1 MAFQKFKPEVWS
13 QKFMEDLDKTL
24 VFKEDCNHSY
34 EGDAKKPGDAVR
46 IFGLGD
52 VEIGA
57 WHNGQLGNVGTAKE
71 VTGHSILMPINEIR
85 YFNFEVGDDL
95 DKAQAMGGSGLMG
108 KFETKAK
115 DNMADIID
123 QFIGKLHVEKYNST
137 SKATTLKVQTAY
149 TNPTQVATTASGSV
163 VDILDAIDTAYLKL
177 LENNVSRNTKVTLTA
192 PPWFILMLKRA
203 YVELDTDNSAMLAN
217 GRVGRYGGI
226 TLKESNNVAHY
237 TETVSGT
244 DRDVYHIQMK
254 TDEALAFVNPYTH
267 MEGYRPDQTFIDCVK
282 GYTLFDGMVVAP
294 KQIVDLNVFK

>member
-13 QKFMEDLDKTL
+13 AKFMEDLDKTL

-34 EGDAKKPGDAVR
+34 EGEAKQAGDAVR

-57 WHNGQLGNVGTAKE
+57 WHHGKLETLPNAKE
-71 VTGHSILMPINEIR
+71 VTGHSILMPINEVR

-108 KFETKAK
+108 KFTSKTK
-115 DNMADIID
+115 DNMADVID
-123 QFIGKLHVEKYNST
+123 QFIAGLHVGNCEKAFTTNAALSADPT
-137 SKATTLKVQTAY
+137 NASATY
-149 TNPTQVATTASGSV
+149 
-163 VDILDAIDTAYLKL
+163 ILDAIDDAYLKL

-192 PPWFILMLKRA
+192 PPWFIMMLKRA

-226 TLKESNNVAHY
+226 TLKESNNVY
-237 TETVSGT
+237 TATESGHDVS
-244 DRDVYHIQMK
+244 HIQLK
-254 TDEALAFVNPYTH
+254 TDEAIAFVNPYTH
-267 MEGYRPDQTFIDCVK
+267 MEGYRPDLTFIDCVK

-294 KQIVDLNVFK
+294 KQVIDLNVYKYTA

>member
-24 VFKEDCNHSY
+24 VFKEDCNHTY

-52 VEIGA
+52 VNIGA
-57 WHNGQLGNVGTAKE
+57 WHHGKLEQLATAQE

-85 YFNFEVGDDL
+85 TFNFEVGDDL

-108 KFETKAK
+108 KFTTKAK
-115 DNMADIID
+115 DNVADVID
-123 QFIGKLHVEKYNST
+123 QFIAGLHVGNCEAANVSGGVPT
-137 SKATTLKVQTAY
+137 AVAIDSNPQNASATY
-149 TNPTQVATTASGSV
+149 
-163 VDILDAIDTAYLKL
+163 ILDAIDNAYLKL

-192 PPWFILMLKRA
+192 PPWFIMMLKRA

-226 TLKESNNVAHY
+226 TLKESNNVY
-237 TETVSGT
+237 TATESGHS
-244 DRDVYHIQMK
+244 VAHIQLK
-254 TDEALAFVNPYTH
+254 TDEAIAFVNPYTH
-267 MEGYRPDQTFIDCVK
+267 MEGYRPDLTFIDCVK

-294 KQIVDLNVFK
+294 KQVIDLNVYKYTA

>member
-57 WHNGQLGNVGTAKE
+57 WHHGKLEKLGDAQE

-85 YFNFEVGDDL
+85 TFNFEVGDDL

-108 KFETKAK
+108 KFTTKAK
-115 DNMADIID
+115 DNIADVID
-123 QFIGKLHVEKYNST
+123 QFIAGLHVGNCDLANT
-137 SKATTLKVQTAY
+137 SAPAQLTAQT
-149 TNPTQVATTASGSV
+149 
-163 VDILDAIDTAYLKL
+163 ILDAIDAAYLKL

-192 PPWFILMLKRA
+192 PPWFIMMLKRA

-226 TLKESNNVAHY
+226 TLKESNNVYHT
-237 TETVSGT
+237 TESSH
-244 DRDVYHIQMK
+244 DVYHIQLK
-254 TDEALAFVNPYTH
+254 TDEAIAFVNPYTH
-267 MEGYRPDQTFIDCVK
+267 MEGYRPDLTFIDCVK

-294 KQIVDLNVFK
+294 KQVIDLNVYK

>member
-1 MAFQKFKPEVWS
+1 MAFEKFKPEVWS

-52 VEIGA
+52 VNIGA
-57 WHNGQLGNVGTAKE
+57 WHHGKLEQLSTAQQ

-85 YFNFEVGDDL
+85 TFNFEVGDDL
-95 DKAQAMGGSGLMG
+95 DKAQAQGGSGLMG
-108 KFETKAK
+108 KFTTKAK
-115 DNMADIID
+115 DNVADVID
-123 QFIGKLHVEKYNST
+123 QFIAGLHVGECDTAFVNDTQIEADPNGSNKY
-137 SKATTLKVQTAY
+137 
-149 TNPTQVATTASGSV
+149 
-163 VDILDAIDTAYLKL
+163 ILDAIDEAYLKL

-192 PPWFILMLKRA
+192 PPWFIMMLKRA

-226 TLKESNNVAHY
+226 TLKESNNVYKDANNH
-237 TETVSGT
+237 
-244 DRDVYHIQMK
+244 YHIQLK
-254 TDEALAFVNPYTH
+254 TDEAIAFVNPYTH
-267 MEGYRPDQTFIDCVK
+267 MEGYRPDLTFIDCVK

-294 KQIVDLNVFK
+294 KQVIDLNVYK

>member
-24 VFKEDCNHSY
+24 VFKEDCNHTY

-57 WHNGQLGNVGTAKE
+57 WHHGKLEQLATAQE

-85 YFNFEVGDDL
+85 TFNFQVGDDL
-95 DKAQAMGGSGLMG
+95 DRAQAMGGSGLMS
-108 KFETKAK
+108 KFTTKAK
-115 DNMADIID
+115 DNVADVID
-123 QFIGKLHVEKYNST
+123 QFIAGLHVGECDT
-137 SKATTLKVQTAY
+137 ATATAAAISADGS
-149 TNPTQVATTASGSV
+149 NGSATA
-163 VDILDAIDTAYLKL
+163 ILDAIDDAYLKL

-192 PPWFILMLKRA
+192 PPWFIMMLKRA

-226 TLKESNNVAHY
+226 TLKESNNVFHQS
-237 TETVSGT
+237 ETVGGASK
-244 DRDVYHIQMK
+244 DVYHIQLK
-254 TDEALAFVNPYTH
+254 TDEAIAFVNPYTH
-267 MEGYRPDQTFIDCVK
+267 MEGYRPDLTFIDCVK

-294 KQIVDLNVFK
+294 KQVIDLNVFKYTA

>member
-13 QKFMEDLDKTL
+13 AKFMEDLDKTL
-24 VFKEDCNHSY
+24 VFKEDCNHTY

-57 WHNGQLGNVGTAKE
+57 WHHGKLEKLGDAQE

-85 YFNFEVGDDL
+85 TFNFEVGDDL

-108 KFETKAK
+108 KFTTKAK
-115 DNMADIID
+115 DNVADVID
-123 QFIGKLHVEKYNST
+123 QFIAGLHVGEC
-137 SKATTLKVQTAY
+137 ATAFANDAQLTAD
-149 TNPTQVATTASGSV
+149 PTDATKTY
-163 VDILDAIDTAYLKL
+163 ILDAIDDAYLKL
-177 LENNVSRNTKVTLTA
+177 LQNNVSRNTKVTLTA
-192 PPWFILMLKRA
+192 PPWFIMMLKRA

-226 TLKESNNVAHY
+226 TLKESNNVYVDANNH
-237 TETVSGT
+237 S
-244 DRDVYHIQMK
+244 HIQLK
-254 TDEALAFVNPYTH
+254 TDEAIAFVNPYTH
-267 MEGYRPDQTFIDCVK
+267 MEGYRPDLTFIDCVK

-294 KQIVDLNVFK
+294 KQVIDLNVYK

>member
-24 VFKEDCNHSY
+24 VFKEDCNHTY

-52 VEIGA
+52 VNIGA
-57 WHNGQLGNVGTAKE
+57 WHHGKLEQLSTAQE

-85 YFNFEVGDDL
+85 TFNFEVGDDL

-108 KFETKAK
+108 KFTTKAK
-115 DNMADIID
+115 DNVADVID
-123 QFIGKLHVEKYNST
+123 QFIAGLHVGNCEKAFVSDVAIDSNPSNA
-137 SKATTLKVQTAY
+137 SATY
-149 TNPTQVATTASGSV
+149 
-163 VDILDAIDTAYLKL
+163 ILDAIDEAYLKL

-192 PPWFILMLKRA
+192 PPWFIMMLKRA
-203 YVELDTDNSAMLAN
+203 YVELDTDNSTMLAN

-226 TLKESNNVAHY
+226 TLKESNNVY
-237 TETVSGT
+237 TDGSGHS
-244 DRDVYHIQMK
+244 HIQLK
-254 TDEALAFVNPYTH
+254 TDEAIAFVNPYTH
-267 MEGYRPDQTFIDCVK
+267 MEGYRPDLTFIDCVK

-294 KQIVDLNVFK
+294 KQVIDLNVYKYTA

>member
-24 VFKEDCNHSY
+24 VFKEDCNHTY

-57 WHNGQLGNVGTAKE
+57 WHHGKLEQLSTAQE

-85 YFNFEVGDDL
+85 TFNFEVGDDL

-108 KFETKAK
+108 KFTTKAK
-115 DNMADIID
+115 DNVADVID
-123 QFIGKLHVEKYNST
+123 QFIAGLHVGECDTAFANDTQIEADPNGSNKY
-137 SKATTLKVQTAY
+137 
-149 TNPTQVATTASGSV
+149 
-163 VDILDAIDTAYLKL
+163 ILDAIDEAYLKL

-192 PPWFILMLKRA
+192 PPWFIMMLKRA

-226 TLKESNNVAHY
+226 TLKESNNVYKDANNH
-237 TETVSGT
+237 
-244 DRDVYHIQMK
+244 YHIQLK
-254 TDEALAFVNPYTH
+254 TDEAIAFVNPYTH
-267 MEGYRPDQTFIDCVK
+267 MEGYRPDLTFIDCVK

-294 KQIVDLNVFK
+294 KQVIDLNVYK

>member
-57 WHNGQLGNVGTAKE
+57 WHHGKLETLASAQE

-85 YFNFEVGDDL
+85 TFNFEVGDDL
-95 DKAQAMGGSGLMG
+95 DRAQAMGGSGLMA
-108 KFETKAK
+108 KFTTKAK
-115 DNMADIID
+115 DNVADVID
-123 QFIGKLHVEKYNST
+123 QFIAKLHVDNCDT
-137 SKATTLKVQTAY
+137 ATTNA
-149 TNPTQVATTASGSV
+149 TQLTKAN
-163 VDILDAIDTAYLKL
+163 ILDAIDAAYLKL

-203 YVELDTDNSAMLAN
+203 YVELDTDNSAMLKN

-226 TLKESNNVAHY
+226 ILKESNNVYHADDGNSH
-237 TETVSGT
+237 
-244 DRDVYHIQMK
+244 DVYHIQLK
-254 TDEALAFVNPYTH
+254 TDEAIAFVNPYTH
-267 MEGYRPDQTFIDCVK
+267 MEGYRPDLTFVDCVK

-294 KQIVDLNVFK
+294 KQVIYLNVYK

>member
-24 VFKEDCNHSY
+24 VFKEDCNHTY

-57 WHNGQLGNVGTAKE
+57 WHHGKLEQLSTAQE

-85 YFNFEVGDDL
+85 TFNFEVGDDL

-108 KFETKAK
+108 KFTTKAK
-115 DNMADIID
+115 DNVADVID
-123 QFIGKLHVEKYNST
+123 QFIAGLHVGECEKAFT
-137 SKATTLKVQTAY
+137 SDVAIDSNPSNASATY
-149 TNPTQVATTASGSV
+149 
-163 VDILDAIDTAYLKL
+163 ILDAIDEAYLKL
-177 LENNVSRNTKVTLTA
+177 LENNVSRITKVTLTA
-192 PPWFILMLKRA
+192 PPWFIMMLKRA

-226 TLKESNNVAHY
+226 TLKESNNVY
-237 TETVSGT
+237 TDASGHS
-244 DRDVYHIQMK
+244 HIQLK
-254 TDEALAFVNPYTH
+254 TDEAIAFVNPYTH
-267 MEGYRPDQTFIDCVK
+267 MEGYRPDLTFIDCVK

-294 KQIVDLNVFK
+294 KQVIDLNVYKYTA

>member
-24 VFKEDCNHSY
+24 VFKEDCNHTY

-52 VEIGA
+52 VNIGA
-57 WHNGQLGNVGTAKE
+57 WHHGKLEQLATAQE

-85 YFNFEVGDDL
+85 TFNFEVGDDL
-95 DKAQAMGGSGLMG
+95 DRAQAMGGSGLMG
-108 KFETKAK
+108 KFTTKAK
-115 DNMADIID
+115 DNVADVID
-123 QFIGKLHVEKYNST
+123 QFIAGLHVGNCEKAFT
-137 SKATTLKVQTAY
+137 SDVAIDSNPSNASATY
-149 TNPTQVATTASGSV
+149 
-163 VDILDAIDTAYLKL
+163 ILDAIDEAYLKL

-192 PPWFILMLKRA
+192 PPWFIMMLKRA

-226 TLKESNNVAHY
+226 TLKESNNVY
-237 TETVSGT
+237 TDGSGHS
-244 DRDVYHIQMK
+244 HIQLK
-254 TDEALAFVNPYTH
+254 TDEAIAFVNPYTH
-267 MEGYRPDQTFIDCVK
+267 MEGYRPDLTFIDCVK

-294 KQIVDLNVFK
+294 KQVIDLNVYKA

>member
-57 WHNGQLGNVGTAKE
+57 WHHGKLEKLGDAQE

-85 YFNFEVGDDL
+85 TFNFEVGDDL

-108 KFETKAK
+108 KFTTKAK
-115 DNMADIID
+115 DNIADVID
-123 QFIGKLHVEKYNST
+123 QFIAGLHVGNCDLANT
-137 SKATTLKVQTAY
+137 SAPAQLTAQT
-149 TNPTQVATTASGSV
+149 
-163 VDILDAIDTAYLKL
+163 ILDAIDAAYLKL

-192 PPWFILMLKRA
+192 PPWFIMMLKRA
-203 YVELDTDNSAMLAN
+203 YVELDTDNSAMLKN

-226 TLKESNNVAHY
+226 ILKESNNVFHQ
-237 TETVSGT
+237 TESVSGSNK
-244 DRDVYHIQMK
+244 DVFHIQLK
-254 TDEALAFVNPYTH
+254 TDEAIAFVNPYTH
-267 MEGYRPDQTFIDCVK
+267 MEGYRPDLTFIDCVK

-294 KQIVDLNVFK
+294 KQVIDLNVYK

>member
-24 VFKEDCNHSY
+24 VFKEDCNHTY

-57 WHNGQLGNVGTAKE
+57 WHHGKLEQLSTAQE

-85 YFNFEVGDDL
+85 TFNFEVGDDL

-108 KFETKAK
+108 KFTTKAK
-115 DNMADIID
+115 DNVADVID
-123 QFIGKLHVEKYNST
+123 QFIAGLHVGECATAYNSGT
-137 SKATTLKVQTAY
+137 QISAAGGGGATA
-149 TNPTQVATTASGSV
+149 
-163 VDILDAIDTAYLKL
+163 ILDAIDTAYLKL

-192 PPWFILMLKRA
+192 PPWFIMMLKRA

-226 TLKESNNVAHY
+226 TLKESNNVYHA
-237 TETVSGT
+237 TES
-244 DRDVYHIQMK
+244 DHDVYHIQLK
-254 TDEALAFVNPYTH
+254 TDEAIAFVNPYTH
-267 MEGYRPDQTFIDCVK
+267 MEGYRPDLTFIDCVK

-294 KQIVDLNVFK
+294 KQVIDLNVYK

>member
-24 VFKEDCNHSY
+24 VFKEDCNHTY

-57 WHNGQLGNVGTAKE
+57 WHHGKLEQLSTAQE

-85 YFNFEVGDDL
+85 TFNFEVGDDL
-95 DKAQAMGGSGLMG
+95 DRAQAMGGSGLMG
-108 KFETKAK
+108 KFTTKAK
-115 DNMADIID
+115 DNVADVID
-123 QFIGKLHVEKYNST
+123 QFIAGLHVDECE
-137 SKATTLKVQTAY
+137 KATSTPVALTADGK
-149 TNPTQVATTASGSV
+149 TASTV
-163 VDILDAIDTAYLKL
+163 AILDAIDDAYLKL

-192 PPWFILMLKRA
+192 PPWFIMMLKRA

-226 TLKESNNVAHY
+226 TLKESNNVFHQS
-237 TETVSGT
+237 ETVSGASK
-244 DRDVYHIQMK
+244 DVYHIQLK
-254 TDEALAFVNPYTH
+254 TDEAIAFVNPYTH
-267 MEGYRPDQTFIDCVK
+267 MEGYRPDLTFIDCVK

-294 KQIVDLNVFK
+294 KQVIDLNVYKYTA

>member
-24 VFKEDCNHSY
+24 VFKEDCNHTY

-57 WHNGQLGNVGTAKE
+57 WHHGKLEQLSAAQE

-85 YFNFEVGDDL
+85 TFNFEVGDDL

-108 KFETKAK
+108 KFTTKAK
-115 DNMADIID
+115 DNVADVID
-123 QFIGKLHVEKYNST
+123 QFIAGLHVGECDKAFTNDASLTADPTDNNKKY
-137 SKATTLKVQTAY
+137 
-149 TNPTQVATTASGSV
+149 
-163 VDILDAIDTAYLKL
+163 ILDAIDEAYLKL

-192 PPWFILMLKRA
+192 PPWFIMMLKRA

-226 TLKESNNVAHY
+226 TLKESNNVY
-237 TETVSGT
+237 TDGSGHS
-244 DRDVYHIQMK
+244 HIQLK
-254 TDEALAFVNPYTH
+254 TDEAIAFVNPYTH
-267 MEGYRPDQTFIDCVK
+267 MEGYRPDLTFIDCVK

-294 KQIVDLNVFK
+294 KQVIDLNVYKA

>member
-24 VFKEDCNHSY
+24 VFKEDCNHTY

-52 VEIGA
+52 VNIGA
-57 WHNGQLGNVGTAKE
+57 WHHGKLEQLATAQE

-85 YFNFEVGDDL
+85 TFNFEVGDDL

-108 KFETKAK
+108 KFTTKAK
-115 DNMADIID
+115 DNVADVID
-123 QFIGKLHVEKYNST
+123 QFIAKLHVGNCEKAFT
-137 SKATTLKVQTAY
+137 SDVAIDSNPSNASATY
-149 TNPTQVATTASGSV
+149 
-163 VDILDAIDTAYLKL
+163 ILDAIDEAYLKL

-192 PPWFILMLKRA
+192 PPWFIMMLKRA

-226 TLKESNNVAHY
+226 TLKESNNVY
-237 TETVSGT
+237 TDGSGHS
-244 DRDVYHIQMK
+244 HIQLK
-254 TDEALAFVNPYTH
+254 TDEAIAFVNPYTH
-267 MEGYRPDQTFIDCVK
+267 MEGYRPDLTFIDCVK

-294 KQIVDLNVFK
+294 KQVIDLNVYKYTA

>member
-24 VFKEDCNHSY
+24 VFKEDCNHTY

-57 WHNGQLGNVGTAKE
+57 WHHGKLEQLATAQE

-85 YFNFEVGDDL
+85 TFNFEVGDDL

-108 KFETKAK
+108 KFTTKAK
-115 DNMADIID
+115 DNVADVID
-123 QFIGKLHVEKYNST
+123 QFIAGLHVGNCDLANASAPAQLT
-137 SKATTLKVQTAY
+137 AQT
-149 TNPTQVATTASGSV
+149 
-163 VDILDAIDTAYLKL
+163 ILDAIDEAYLKL

-192 PPWFILMLKRA
+192 PPWFIMMLKRA
-203 YVELDTDNSAMLAN
+203 YVELDTDNSAMLKN

-226 TLKESNNVAHY
+226 TLKESNNVFHRA
-237 TETVSGT
+237 ETVSGASK
-244 DRDVYHIQMK
+244 DVYHIQLK
-254 TDEALAFVNPYTH
+254 TDEAIAFVNPYTH
-267 MEGYRPDQTFIDCVK
+267 MEGYRPDLTFIDCVK

-294 KQIVDLNVFK
+294 KQVIDLNVYK

>member
-24 VFKEDCNHSY
+24 VFKEDCNHTY

-57 WHNGQLGNVGTAKE
+57 WHHGKLEQLATAQE

-85 YFNFEVGDDL
+85 TFNFQVGDDL
-95 DKAQAMGGSGLMG
+95 DRAQAMGGSGLMS
-108 KFETKAK
+108 KFTTKAK
-115 DNMADIID
+115 DNVADVID
-123 QFIGKLHVEKYNST
+123 QFIAGLHVGECDTAFVSGTQITANPAGTKY
-137 SKATTLKVQTAY
+137 
-149 TNPTQVATTASGSV
+149 
-163 VDILDAIDTAYLKL
+163 ILDAIDEAYLKL

-192 PPWFILMLKRA
+192 PPWFIMMLKRA

-226 TLKESNNVAHY
+226 TLKESNNVYHE
-237 TETVSGT
+237 TESGH
-244 DRDVYHIQMK
+244 DVYHIQLK
-254 TDEALAFVNPYTH
+254 TDEAIAFVNPYTH
-267 MEGYRPDQTFIDCVK
+267 MEGYRPDLTFIDCVK

-294 KQIVDLNVFK
+294 KQVIDLNVYK